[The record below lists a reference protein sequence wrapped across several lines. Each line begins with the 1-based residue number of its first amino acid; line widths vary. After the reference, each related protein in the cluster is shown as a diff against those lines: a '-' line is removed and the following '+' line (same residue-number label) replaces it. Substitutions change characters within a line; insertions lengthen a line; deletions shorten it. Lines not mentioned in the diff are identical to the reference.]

1 MASTRPRFGLSTPT
15 SSSPFTAVTG
25 RCRGSSRFTPRATA
39 ALEYEMDIAPV
50 QDWLGFPVHQRDV
63 HRLGARGRL
72 WFSVGSRGRIRGN
85 IGIERLWR
93 SLKYEVV
100 YLHELRYGLEVKC
113 PTIGGT
119 SSAP

>member
-1 MASTRPRFGLSTPT
+1 
-15 SSSPFTAVTG
+15 
-25 RCRGSSRFTPRATA
+25 
-39 ALEYEMDIAPV
+39 MDIAPV

-72 WFSVGSRGRIRGN
+72 WLSMGNRGRFRGN